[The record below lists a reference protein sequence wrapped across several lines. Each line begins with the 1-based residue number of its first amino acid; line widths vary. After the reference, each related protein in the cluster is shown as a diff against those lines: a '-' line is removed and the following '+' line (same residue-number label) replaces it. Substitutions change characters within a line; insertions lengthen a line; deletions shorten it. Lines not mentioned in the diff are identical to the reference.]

1 MESETGPPNKHA
13 VVLAQR
19 ISYTIVYLACVVI
32 RQYYHASFFM
42 CRLWLRDLR
51 EVKR

>member
-1 MESETGPPNKHA
+1 MESETGPLNKHA

-19 ISYTIVYLACVVI
+19 ISGIIVYLACIVI
-32 RQYYHASFFM
+32 RQYYHASFFI

-51 EVKR
+51 DVKR